1 MEAWDVVV
9 VGGGIAAL
17 RAAISA
23 SDAGASV
30 TVLSAGAPASLEGN
44 PSCGLAASLGET
56 DHTGHAADTMR
67 VGSELCESDV
77 VTRVTASASNHL
89 SELERWGLMLRRDG
103 NGLPELGL
111 LPGQSTARTASTGD
125 STPREVLAL
134 LEEQC
139 IKRRIPRRGDIEV
152 LDLVLTE
159 SGSRGLIA
167 LDIQSGEILGIQAK
181 AIILASAGHEGA
193 WNGDDVGM
201 GTAASLVLRS
211 DLALADLEFASLH
224 PLTVAE
230 VGLHLPLDLLGAGGV
245 VNGPDGSPLACDD
258 GPDALARA
266 ILSTDGASLDLS
278 GISRADHAWFAGVS
292 TTLASRCGIDA
303 ATECIPLM
311 PTVDQ
316 TIGGI
321 PTDADG
327 AVINRDWNALVP
339 GLFAAGD
346 AACSGLHGA
355 AANSGDHMLGAL
367 DGGATSGTSAAA
379 HATSTRF
386 SGSSAISAALSEA
399 HHMHDRVLAAAG
411 NGGTSAGAL
420 LESLSLTMRTYMGTE
435 RDAAG
440 LSAAAAAITELR
452 SAESSIHDT
461 SPVMNMELVSMRR
474 TQGLLNIAEAAV
486 AAALAREES
495 RGCHVRS
502 DHPETD
508 ASQAHH
514 SLVAGDGTV
523 GALAL
528 RN

>member
-30 TVLSAGAPASLEGN
+30 TVLSAGAPTSPEGS

-56 DHTGHAADTMR
+56 DYTGHAADTMR

-111 LPGQSTARTASTGD
+111 LPGQSTARTANTGD

-139 IKRRIPRRGDIEV
+139 IKRRIPRRGDIEI

-159 SGSRGLIA
+159 SVSRGLIA

-367 DGGATSGTSAAA
+367 AVGATSGTSAAA

-386 SGSSAISAALSEA
+386 SGSSAISVALSEA
-399 HHMHDRVLAAAG
+399 HHMHDGVLAAAG

-452 SAESSIHDT
+452 SAEFGIHDT
-461 SPVMNMELVSMRR
+461 SPVMNTELVSMRR
-474 TQGLLNIAEAAV
+474 TQGLLKIAEAAV

-502 DHPETD
+502 DHPDTD
-508 ASQAHH
+508 TSQAHH
-514 SLVAGDGTV
+514 SLVTGDGTV